1 MLKPGQYI
9 RDLLTGQP
17 GTRVSAHGWIKTRR
31 DSKGLSFIQL
41 SDGSSFRDLQVV
53 IEAGA
58 VDAALL
64 HQATTGACVRVDG
77 ELVQSPAAGQAVELK
92 ATGLEIFGGADA
104 QAYPLQKKGHSF
116 EFLREIGH

>member
-9 RDLLTGQP
+9 RDLLAGQP

-53 IEAGA
+53 IEGGA
-58 VDAALL
+58 IDETLL

-92 ATGLEIFGGADA
+92 ATALEIFGAADA

-116 EFLREIGH
+116 EF